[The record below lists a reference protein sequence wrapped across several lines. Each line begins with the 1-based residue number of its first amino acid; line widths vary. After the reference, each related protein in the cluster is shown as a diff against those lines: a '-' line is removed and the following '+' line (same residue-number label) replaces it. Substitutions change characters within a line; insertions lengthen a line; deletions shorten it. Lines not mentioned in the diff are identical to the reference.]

1 MDISRHGWYSLYQ
14 SRPAYPAGTAGAGVL
29 VEPTNKRT
37 RSMRRQV
44 IYENGVNHCF
54 GCGPTNASGLR
65 LSFIETDDGVEVE
78 YTVPAHL
85 QGASGIVHGGIQ
97 ATLLDETLCMTAYAK
112 AGAPVFTGELT
123 VRYLRP
129 VPTVTPL
136 RVHGRIVEAKS
147 KGWII
152 EGAITLAGSAEELTR
167 ARGRFF
173 AQQQASN

>member
-1 MDISRHGWYSLYQ
+1 
-14 SRPAYPAGTAGAGVL
+14 
-29 VEPTNKRT
+29 
-37 RSMRRQV
+37 MRRQV
-44 IYENGVNHCF
+44 VYANGVNPCF
-54 GCGPTNASGLR
+54 GCGPTNPAGLR

-78 YTVPAHL
+78 YTVPSHFE
-85 QGASGIVHGGIQ
+85 GAAGIVHGGIQ

-129 VPTVTPL
+129 VPTGTPL
-136 RVHGRIVEAKS
+136 RVSGRIVEAKS

-152 EGAITLAGSAEELTR
+152 EGTIALAGTGEELTR

-173 AQQQASN
+173 AQSAAGR